1 MWSDWNVLSCE
12 FGRLPSDLTPYSGC
26 AELPIGD
33 AIRRDLRRGD
43 KERTISQGYSAIL
56 ESNGHF
62 ILPDVYSGRLYQ
74 ATDRQ
79 MSPTNAPSTTQ
90 RG

>member
-33 AIRRDLRRGD
+33 TIRVIGTVVDTLYTCYILTRGGSGD
-43 KERTISQGYSAIL
+43 AVLT
-56 ESNGHF
+56 NG
-62 ILPDVYSGRLYQ
+62 IATKDQ
-74 ATDRQ
+74 ATNRRTAD
-79 MSPTNAPSTTQ
+79 
-90 RG
+90 